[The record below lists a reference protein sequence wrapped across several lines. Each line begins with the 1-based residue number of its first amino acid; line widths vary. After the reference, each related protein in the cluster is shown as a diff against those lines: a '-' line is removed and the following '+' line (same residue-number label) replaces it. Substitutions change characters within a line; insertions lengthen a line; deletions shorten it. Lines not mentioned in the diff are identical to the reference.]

1 MISDILLYFQRD
13 LDTWLL
19 AGAEHIM
26 LSIVSLL
33 FAILIG
39 LPAGF
44 LSTRNELWHRISA
57 TSFNTLRIVPSLAM
71 IVVLIP
77 VIGTGFFTAMIALV
91 VLGIPPILL
100 ATSAAFRSIP
110 EFITDNA
117 LGMGMDRR
125 QLFLMVKFP
134 IALPL
139 ILTGVKTALVEII
152 ASATLAAYI
161 GGGGLG
167 GIVLTGLG
175 LNRTDL
181 LFIGGASVA
190 ILSMIANTS
199 MTQIQRRVAHPMTE

>member
-13 LDTWLL
+13 LDAWLL
-19 AGAEHIM
+19 AGAEHI
-26 LSIVSLL
+26 LISFASLF
-33 FAILIG
+33 FAVAIG
-39 LPAGF
+39 IPAGF
-44 LSTRNELWHRISA
+44 LSSRNQLWYRFS
-57 TSFNTLRIVPSLAM
+57 TTTFNTLRIVPSLAM

-100 ATSAAFRSIP
+100 ATAAAFRSIP

-125 QLFLMVKFP
+125 QLFLMVRFP

-199 MTQIQRRVAHPMTE
+199 MTQIQKRVAHPLS

>member
-1 MISDILLYFQRD
+1 
-13 LDTWLL
+13 
-19 AGAEHIM
+19 
-26 LSIVSLL
+26 
-33 FAILIG
+33 
-39 LPAGF
+39 
-44 LSTRNELWHRISA
+44 
-57 TSFNTLRIVPSLAM
+57 
-71 IVVLIP
+71 
-77 VIGTGFFTAMIALV
+77 
-91 VLGIPPILL
+91 
-100 ATSAAFRSIP
+100 
-110 EFITDNA
+110 
-117 LGMGMDRR
+117 
-125 QLFLMVKFP
+125 MVKFP

-199 MTQIQRRVAHPMTE
+199 MTHIQRRVAHPMS

>member
-1 MISDILLYFQRD
+1 MVSDILLYFQRD

-19 AGAEHIM
+19 AGAEHI
-26 LSIVSLL
+26 LISFASLF
-33 FAILIG
+33 FAAAIG
-39 LPAGF
+39 IPAGF
-44 LSTRNELWHRISA
+44 LSSRNQHWYRFS
-57 TSFNTLRIVPSLAM
+57 TTTFNTLRIVPSLAM

-100 ATSAAFRSIP
+100 ATAAAFRSIP
-110 EFITDNA
+110 DFITDNA

-190 ILSMIANTS
+190 ILSMVANTS
-199 MTQIQRRVAHPMTE
+199 MTRIQKRVDHHITS

>member
-19 AGAEHIM
+19 AGAEHVLI
-26 LSIVSLL
+26 SLASL
-33 FAILIG
+33 FFAVAIGI
-39 LPAGF
+39 PAGF
-44 LSTRNELWHRISA
+44 LSSRNQLWYRFS
-57 TSFNTLRIVPSLAM
+57 TTTFNTLRIVPSLAM

-100 ATSAAFRSIP
+100 TTAAAFRTIP

-199 MTQIQRRVAHPMTE
+199 MTHIQRRVAHPMS